1 VRRSDAL
8 TRWKHALRATT
19 AARRDINAL
28 GVGAHADV
36 VGSYRLSLTRFLDE
50 MDASYAA
57 LNPDDRAVA
66 DRILAERDS

>member
-1 VRRSDAL
+1 MTAAL
-8 TRWKHALRATT
+8 TRWKHALRAAT

-50 MDASYAA
+50 MEASYALLTPA
-57 LNPDDRAVA
+57 DKATA
-66 DRILAERDS
+66 DRIAKETTP

>member
-1 VRRSDAL
+1 MKTSDAL
-8 TRWKHALRATT
+8 TRWKHALRAAT

-50 MDASYAA
+50 MEASYAA
-57 LNPDDRAVA
+57 LTPDDRAVA
-66 DRILAERDS
+66 DKITEEMTP

>member
-1 VRRSDAL
+1 MTAAL
-8 TRWKHALRATT
+8 TRWKHALRAAT

-50 MDASYAA
+50 MEASYAA
-57 LNPDDRAVA
+57 LTPADRTVA
-66 DRILAERDS
+66 DRLLLEMTS

>member
-1 VRRSDAL
+1 MTSDTL
-8 TRWKHALRATT
+8 TRWKHALRAAT

-50 MDASYAA
+50 MEASYAD
-57 LNPDDRAVA
+57 LTPNDRAVA